1 MNLKLK
7 GKITE
12 RFNTARNFSHVIKQD
27 AAIISKVI
35 HGRIDLPE
43 SEKKRWAG
51 HLGVNSNEIFSGS
64 VEA

>member
-12 RFNTARNFSHVIKQD
+12 RFNTGRNFGRVIKQD
-27 AAIISKVI
+27 PAIISKVI
-35 HGRIDLPE
+35 HNRIDLPKE
-43 SEKKRWAG
+43 EQQRWADY
-51 HLGVNSNEIFSGS
+51 LGCSTQEIFSES